1 MNDQARK
8 IKDLKEA
15 TRHLRAR
22 QEDLREAR
30 ARYNMAVSAL
40 VDGDA

>member
-1 MNDQARK
+1 MTSQDQK

-15 TRHLRAR
+15 TKRLRAR

-30 ARYNMAVSAL
+30 ARYNMAVTAL
-40 VDGDA
+40 VDGDT